1 MAKDDCIIQRHSEA
15 EKPHSL
21 VLENRERAVITGVSA
36 VDGFNEAEITAVTG
50 SGTVTVFGSGLHVT
64 HLDLAQGELRLEA
77 ALWAPNTISRK
88 KSALFLPFCAGY
100 EGFCAPTGVFCT
112 ARNIP
117 PAFAPGILKRFFSRS

>member
-21 VLENRERAVITGVSA
+21 ELENREMAVITGVSA

-64 HLDLAQGELRLEA
+64 HLDLAQGELRLEGCIMGA
-77 ALWAPNTISRK
+77 EYHKPEK
-88 KSALFLPFCAGY
+88 KRSLFAFLR
-100 EGFCAPTGVFCT
+100 GV
-112 ARNIP
+112 
-117 PAFAPGILKRFFSRS
+117 

>member
-15 EKPHSL
+15 QKPHSL

-64 HLDLAQGELRLEA
+64 HLDLAQGELRLEGCIMGA
-77 ALWAPNTISRK
+77 EYHKPEK
-88 KSALFLPFCAGY
+88 KRSLFASLR
-100 EGFCAPTGVFCT
+100 GV
-112 ARNIP
+112 
-117 PAFAPGILKRFFSRS
+117 